1 MARPKKLE
9 HEKVKYK
16 RDYVTKSLRLDLRTD
31 IESMIAKFLES
42 LPNYNQFIKTMIVN
56 TNLFDKFSKEAHN
69 DDFYGDSANG
79 KYGFTKK

>member
-9 HEKVKYK
+9 NEKVQYK

-31 IESMIAKFLES
+31 IETMIAKFLES

-56 TNLFDKFSKEAHN
+56 TNLFDKFSTELH
-69 DDFYGDSANG
+69 DGDFYGEGANG
-79 KYGFTKK
+79 KYGFV